1 MNGSIKPLQNF
12 ALAALTL
19 VAPLSASAAA
29 TAPATGARLVEGK
42 GAAPDFLSESAVVG
56 TVSSGASGAANGSPT
71 VRVAS
76 IKKRTTPLEAAGVYA
91 YGLADLS
98 LRTVFTDGSGRFS
111 FDALPAGIYKII
123 AHKPGFLPAVVKLT
137 RANANLYQELELALV
152 PEDALQ
158 ANGPQDFWKIRERIP
173 TDVLRAITIANA
185 PPPET
190 SPYDVDQPAFQ
201 TEMRALHGVGD
212 YDSASS
218 AEVHGGQLDL
228 KGRLGEMEIALAG
241 YFKQLRSSA
250 GLDHSTLG
258 QSQTVAFS
266 IAQDTGSRIRVSSH
280 QSSLDGDDRSP
291 VDLERYH
298 VQWNGDIGAGRSEV
312 SAFYVEE
319 FNYYRDPR
327 FTGMGTGTP
336 QSAGS
341 RTLKI
346 DGSYERSLGSRTSL
360 ATGLSYRGRSA
371 MERSPLDHAFAA
383 ASTRSESSQHLNLL
397 GASDRFEAFG
407 LGDINLASSVVVQY
421 GMFTTLADGSLAFT
435 PHAGLV
441 IGLGSNWSATAAFRE
456 RLTEENDPW
465 HADFVPLLYA
475 ESSECT
481 NAEARCYQLSFERQ
495 SDRGT
500 RFSIGSM
507 YREFS
512 DMMRVYFSE
521 DFFDQLDSLLFVQ
534 GDRLPEINMSIQRQ
548 LSPSISTRFESSLA
562 MGGGGTFTRAGKSY
576 ENDVR
581 YVVST
586 LDTQFDATSTGVLLS
601 FHSMEQ
607 RLNDPLRAD
616 HSIGG
621 LDRERLQL
629 MVTQG
634 LRPWIGLG
642 SEWDL
647 KLDMQVSRGQNND
660 LVAERDGLQKRV
672 VGGLVVRF

>member
-1 MNGSIKPLQNF
+1 MNGSSTPLHS
-12 ALAALTL
+12 LAIAAMLLMT
-19 VAPLSASAAA
+19 PLASSATA
-29 TAPATGARLVEGK
+29 TAPEVGPSLGESK
-42 GAAPDFLSESAVVG
+42 GTAPDFLSDSAVVG
-56 TVSSGASGAANGSPT
+56 TVSSGSSTQANAVGLTSSKDRP
-71 VRVAS
+71 
-76 IKKRTTPLEAAGVYA
+76 TPLEAASVYA

-98 LRTVFTDGSGRFS
+98 LRRAFTDNGGRFS
-111 FDALPAGIYKII
+111 FEALPAGIYKII

-137 RANANLYQELELALV
+137 RASANLYQELELALA
-152 PEDALQ
+152 PEDELQ
-158 ANGPQDFWKIRERIP
+158 ADGPQDFWKIRERIP
-173 TDVLRAITIANA
+173 TDVLREITIANA
-185 PPPET
+185 PAPE
-190 SPYDVDQPAFQ
+190 SPYSSDQPAFE
-201 TEMRALHGVGD
+201 TEMRAVHGVGD
-212 YDSASS
+212 YDGATSAHI
-218 AEVHGGQLDL
+218 HGGQLDL

-258 QSQTVAFS
+258 SSQTVAFS
-266 IAQDTGSRIRVSSH
+266 IAQNAGSSLRVSSH
-280 QSSLDGDDRSP
+280 QSSLARLDSNP
-291 VDLERYH
+291 IDLERYH
-298 VQWNGDIGAGRSEV
+298 VQWNGDIGAGHSEV
-312 SAFYVEE
+312 NAFYVEE

-327 FTGMGTGTP
+327 FMGMGTATAPAG
-336 QSAGS
+336 GS
-341 RTLKI
+341 RTVRI
-346 DGSYERSLGSRTSL
+346 AGSYQRPLGARSSL

-371 MERSPLDHAFAA
+371 LDRSPLEGAFAA
-383 ASTRSESSQHLNLL
+383 VSSHGDTSGQLDLL
-397 GASDRFEAFG
+397 GASERIEAFG
-407 LGDINLASSVVVQY
+407 IGDINVGSSVLVQY

-441 IGLGSNWSATAAFRE
+441 IDLGSRWSATATVRE
-456 RLTEENDPW
+456 KLAEENDPW
-465 HADFVPLLYA
+465 RADFVPLLYA

-481 NAEARCYQLSFERQ
+481 NAEERCYQLSF
-495 SDRGT
+495 DREAKNGT
-500 RFSIGSM
+500 RFSMGSM

-521 DFFDQLDSLLFVQ
+521 DFFDQLDSLLFVP

-548 LSPSISTRFESSLA
+548 LSPSIHARFESSLA
-562 MGGGGTFTRAGKSY
+562 VGGGGTFSRAGETF

-586 LDTQFDATSTGVLLS
+586 IDTQFDATSTGVLLS

-607 RLNDPLRAD
+607 RLKDPLRRD
-616 HSIGG
+616 HSMGG

-647 KLDMQVSRGQNND
+647 KLDMQLSRGQNND
-660 LVAERDGLQKRV
+660 LIAERDGLQKRV